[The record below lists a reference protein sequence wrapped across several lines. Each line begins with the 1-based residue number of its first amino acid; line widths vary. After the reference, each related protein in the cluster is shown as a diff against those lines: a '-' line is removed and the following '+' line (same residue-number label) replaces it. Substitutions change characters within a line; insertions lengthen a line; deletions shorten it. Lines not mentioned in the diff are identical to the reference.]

1 MDNQGDRTMTL
12 TVKIPKTFIEDHS
25 SRECLVV
32 ADGSEYGQLIRVRDV
47 TVREL
52 KKHYIVAL
60 TAAQALELLSD
71 ATYYAE
77 VGVRDMGWHMGG
89 LVASARATRD
99 ALIKAGV

>member
-1 MDNQGDRTMTL
+1 MTF

-25 SRECLVV
+25 SRECLVI
-32 ADGSEYGQLIRVRDV
+32 ADGSEYGKKIGVQDV

-60 TAAQALELLSD
+60 TEAQARELLSD
-71 ATYYAE
+71 ADYYASI
-77 VGVRDMGWHMGG
+77 GVRELGWQMGG